1 MTDPESSRTLNRW
14 LADEQAGRDSEAEAE
29 FERLLRAIPWP
40 APAADL
46 EHRIWRA
53 TRVAR
58 LRRSLSPRLWR
69 LAACAGALVAAAL
82 AWYLVADVL
91 IPLVARG
98 LVGAVNE
105 SVHGFVWV
113 LLALGQGL
121 DTWSILVVIGRAMAA
136 VLTSPS
142 VMTSL
147 LALEVAG
154 ALAFYALQRVL
165 AREKEISQ

>member
-1 MTDPESSRTLNRW
+1 MTDSDASRSLNRW
-14 LADEQAGRDSEAEAE
+14 LADEQAGRDAEAEAE
-29 FERLLRAIPWP
+29 FERLLRAIPRP
-40 APAADL
+40 TPAADL

-53 TRVAR
+53 TRVVR
-58 LRRSLSPRLWR
+58 LGRSLPPRLWR
-69 LAACAGALVAAAL
+69 VAAFPGAVAAAAL
-82 AWYLVADVL
+82 ALYLVADAL

-98 LVGAVNE
+98 LVRVVNG

>member
-1 MTDPESSRTLNRW
+1 MTDPEPLRTLNRW
-14 LADEQAGRDSEAEAE
+14 LADEQAGRDSDAEVE
-29 FERLLRAIPWP
+29 FERLLHAIPRL

-58 LRRSLSPRLWR
+58 LGRSLPPKVWR
-69 LAACAGALVAAAL
+69 AAAFPAALVMAAL
-82 AWYLVADVL
+82 ASYLVADVL

-98 LVGAVNE
+98 LVRVVNE

-121 DTWSILVVIGRAMAA
+121 DTWSILMLMGRAMAA
-136 VLTSPS
+136 VLTSPP
-142 VMTSL
+142 VIAML
-147 LALEVAG
+147 LALELVG
-154 ALAFYALQRVL
+154 AFAFYSLQRVL